1 MRLSWMVIGL
11 VSALLAGP
19 LHAADP
25 AKAAVAEDKAE
36 VLEEKVVNDTPPPK
50 KAETLTPGEAQAVDP
65 AGQAPLDD
73 SITCLARTIYWEAKG
88 ADAEDMAAVANVV
101 LNRLGHDGFPD
112 TICGVVKQGVESKAC
127 QFSWWCD
134 GRPDQV
140 EEAQRYDIAKEIA
153 RKALNQQLR
162 DRTGGPCTSM
172 TAMCTRSGP
181 KPTAGRR
188 RPGIFCSINRTRRW
202 RADRRRAPAN
212 RQTGVV
218 R

>member
-1 MRLSWMVIGL
+1 VIGL
-11 VSALLAGP
+11 ASALLAGP

-88 ADAEDMAAVANVV
+88 ADAEGMAAVANVV

-140 EEAQRYDIAKEIA
+140 EEAQRYGIAQGNRAQGAQPAVERPHRRCLVLPRPQCA
-153 RKALNQQLR
+153 PGLGQSLSPDGADQAFSVLQTEPGGGALI
-162 DRTGGPCTSM
+162 P
-172 TAMCTRSGP
+172 
-181 KPTAGRR
+181 AGRR
-188 RPGIFCSINRTRRW
+188 
-202 RADRRRAPAN
+202 
-212 RQTGVV
+212 QTG
-218 R
+218 